1 MFSALQ
7 LKREPGFNL
16 MTEVIEM
23 PQEQNQRELIA
34 WLPSRNIHLPP
45 PTYRWKK
52 LPTVAFQQVQEK
64 QTS

>member
-1 MFSALQ
+1 
-7 LKREPGFNL
+7 

-23 PQEQNQRELIA
+23 PEEQNQRELIA
-34 WLPSRNIHLPP
+34 WLPSRNIDLPP